1 MRSIKRT
8 FCYCKFP
15 MTKFFALNRPY
26 WQLNDECY
34 DNALVKDVWTFC
46 CVLCSKIKF
55 TFKSFSTPRSLKST
69 LNSNH
74 LLPLAE
80 EMSQYILPFPN
91 GYRILIHI
99 KGCKVVL
106 RISLSLA
113 LFEGNQVD
121 LSFALLAQCTDHC
134 CKSAK
139 N

>member
-1 MRSIKRT
+1 
-8 FCYCKFP
+8 
-15 MTKFFALNRPY
+15 
-26 WQLNDECY
+26 
-34 DNALVKDVWTFC
+34 
-46 CVLCSKIKF
+46 
-55 TFKSFSTPRSLKST
+55 
-69 LNSNH
+69 
-74 LLPLAE
+74 
-80 EMSQYILPFPN
+80 MSQYILPFPN

-113 LFEGNQVD
+113 LFEVD